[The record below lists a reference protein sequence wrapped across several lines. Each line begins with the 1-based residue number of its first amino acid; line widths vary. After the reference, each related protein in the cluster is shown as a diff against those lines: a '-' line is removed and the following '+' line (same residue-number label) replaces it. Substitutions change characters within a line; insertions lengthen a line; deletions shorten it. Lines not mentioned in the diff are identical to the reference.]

1 MNSNI
6 NNALKLKTKNTAIQR
21 FKKVVLEGK
30 NEPHQR
36 EETQFHKQTQ
46 IQMYIYLKQTNS

>member
-1 MNSNI
+1 MNSNS

-46 IQMYIYLKQTNS
+46 IQM